1 MSKGIPAPRWLLWI
15 ALPIFIGVLGMGI
28 HGLVKRLHERKQG
41 VQSLSW
47 WQAEA
52 IVMRCEPHYHSGGK
66 HSSSSESATI
76 SYRYAVRDQ
85 PLFSDRV
92 TVARKRLSEG
102 VEAFVLGH
110 PVGAKITVYY
120 DPQRPTDAVIFPG
133 PDKQNMIWLVSS
145 GLLALAGLWF
155 SISTTRDLFRDS
167 EQNKIPA
174 C

>member
-1 MSKGIPAPRWLLWI
+1 MLPLFMGI
-15 ALPIFIGVLGMGI
+15 LGMGV
-28 HGLVKRLHERKQG
+28 HGMVKRLHERKQG

-52 IVMRCEPHYHSGGK
+52 IVMRCEPHSHSGGK
-66 HSSSSESATI
+66 HSSSSEWATI
-76 SYRYAVRDQ
+76 SYRYVVRDQ

-92 TVARKRLSEG
+92 TVATRKVSEG

-120 DPQRPTDAVIFPG
+120 DPERPNDAVIFPG
-133 PDKQNMIWLVSS
+133 LDKQNMFWLVAS
-145 GLLALAGLWF
+145 GLMILAGLWF
-155 SISTTRDLFRDS
+155 SISTARDLFRTS
-167 EQNKIPA
+167 NQNKIPA